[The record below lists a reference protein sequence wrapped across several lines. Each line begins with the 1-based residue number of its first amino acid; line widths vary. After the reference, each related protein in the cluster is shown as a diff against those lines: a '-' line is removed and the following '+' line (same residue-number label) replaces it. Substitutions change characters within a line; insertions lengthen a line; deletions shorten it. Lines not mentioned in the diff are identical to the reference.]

1 MLAKDA
7 SKCVLTMIS
16 IILHDNV
23 MQFRSFTACAQLKDK
38 CLNYETVVSTT
49 RRKSEY
55 EQEVMQLR
63 QQLEAAQSP
72 LPTCSRTRG
81 SITITSCSSAGKSSA
96 SAFSS
101 PGYQS
106 EADLHQSP
114 SKTVQ
119 CSSKRLAVESVLT
132 EDDGETPT
140 NGTKAAIAAFAALDR
155 TTVEERPK
163 GDDVTGNKLQD
174 QPLMLCELNVKRVKL
189 LGQQK

>member
-1 MLAKDA
+1 LNAT
-7 SKCVLTMIS
+7 VEVHEVQIGLFENQFFQQ
-16 IILHDNV
+16 HDN
-23 MQFRSFTACAQLKDK
+23 SSELLHQLKDK